1 VGAEE
6 WIAGSDRKEW
16 CLGRGARLTAKI
28 VGKDNER
35 HSGWRVKKENNEV
48 PRKNTR
54 KYLLNPHKKPTKN
67 GM

>member
-16 CLGRGARLTAKI
+16 CLGRGALLTAKI

-35 HSGWRVKKENNEV
+35 HSGWRVKKKTMKSQEKTHENI
-48 PRKNTR
+48 
-54 KYLLNPHKKPTKN
+54 Y
-67 GM
+67 